1 MTEALR
7 RVSWSRIFLSRFS
20 IWLALAIFGGW
31 FLYNI
36 NNHIKFGIDLVG
48 GTYITLE
55 VQLEKAQET
64 ELIDRAQEAS
74 AILKKAGKVTPK
86 SFDANGKDGFV
97 TLAFVDVKDAAAA
110 ATALAGT
117 MPTVQIEQTENKVVL
132 RMSAEQ
138 IRRINRDAVES
149 NVNALNSRM
158 NQFGVSEIMIAPRG
172 DRRIIVELPNVHN
185 IQQAKSMIGQS
196 ASLEFKLVEDVADSE
211 QRLLERY
218 GGELPEGTM
227 VVPGKMSA
235 RHAGREYY
243 LLPKYTDITGKLLK
257 TARSD
262 VGGNTGVEPVVAFQF
277 KSDGADKFYELTSNN
292 MGRRLAVVIDGIVIS
307 APEIHA
313 AISDSGTIQ
322 GNFTGPEAQDLAM
335 MLRSGA
341 FVAPVTIEE
350 ERHIGPSL
358 GADSIHKGVVA
369 CVVGMILLLI
379 FSILVYKM
387 AGLLAF
393 IVLIFNLALVLVL
406 LSLLGATL
414 TLPGIAGMVLSI
426 GMAIDAS
433 VLIFERIREEL
444 AIGTPMRKAIDAG
457 FAGSMAVIL
466 DSNITALIAAF
477 VLYRFGT
484 GPIQGFAA
492 TQIVGVVAT
501 LVTGLWLLKSM
512 LTYVTDVLGVTKIRI

>member
-1 MTEALR
+1 MTDSLR

-20 IWLALAIFGGW
+20 LWLVLAVAGGW
-31 FLYNI
+31 FVYNI
-36 NNHIKFGIDLVG
+36 NNYIKFGIDLVG

-64 ELIDRAQEAS
+64 ELFERAQEAS
-74 AILKKAGKVTPK
+74 DLLKKAGKAAPK
-86 SFDANGKDGFV
+86 SFDANGKAGVV
-97 TLAFVDVKDAAAA
+97 TLSFADVKDAAAA
-110 ATALAGT
+110 AEALAGT
-117 MPTVQIEQTENKVVL
+117 MPTVQIEQSESKVML

-138 IRRINRDAVES
+138 VRRINRDAVES
-149 NVNALNSRM
+149 NINALNSRM
-158 NQFGVSEIMIAPRG
+158 NQFGVSEILIARRG
-172 DRRIIVELPNVHN
+172 DRHIIVELPNVHN
-185 IQQAKSMIGQS
+185 IQQAKTMIGRS
-196 ASLEFKLVEDVADSE
+196 ATLEFKLVEDVADSE

-227 VVPGKMSA
+227 VIPGKMSA
-235 RHAGREYY
+235 RHEGRDYY
-243 LLPKYTDITGKLLK
+243 LVPKYTDITGKSLK
-257 TARSD
+257 TAYSA
-262 VGGNTGVEPVVAFQF
+262 VGGNTGVEPVVAFEF
-277 KSDGADKFYELTSNN
+277 KREGADKFYELTSNN
-292 MGRRLAVVIDGIVIS
+292 MGRRLAVVVDGVVIS

-313 AISDSGTIQ
+313 AISSSGTIQ
-322 GNFTGPEAQDLAM
+322 GNFTGPDAQDLAM

-341 FVAPVTIEE
+341 FVAPVTFEE

-358 GADSIHKGVVA
+358 GQDSIHKGIVA
-369 CVVGMILLLI
+369 CAVGFILLLI
-379 FSILVYKM
+379 FCILVYKM

-393 IVLIFNLALVLVL
+393 IVLIFNLVFVLFL
-406 LSLLGATL
+406 LSLLGAAL

-433 VLIFERIREEL
+433 VLIYERIREEL
-444 AIGTPMRKAIDAG
+444 AAGATMRKAIDAG

-466 DSNITALIAAF
+466 DSNITALISAF
-477 VLYRFGT
+477 VLYKFGT

-501 LVTGLWLLKSM
+501 LITGLWLLKSM